1 MHDFTP
7 EARTVDRPPED
18 HPRLMIGKVASLYDI
33 TVQTLRHYDKIGLFQ
48 PELVNP
54 ETGYRYYSVIQLR
67 QLEYILF
74 LRQLNFSL
82 PEIQKVMGE
91 YRAGGSFSDTLVER
105 RAALDRQIGELKSL
119 QERIDVLLHIP
130 GKQSAPENTVSIQR
144 FEPPRMFLYRP
155 IKPLPVAHPDFS
167 RKLMEH
173 RKALLGKLPPIQTQ
187 YSFSAGVS
195 LSDFRK
201 TGVLRY
207 TGIFLDPG
215 LYGSMPPPGAMEL
228 PEGFYA
234 TIRFNRNSTR
244 PEDAY
249 KKLSDFLKAHNFR
262 SDDTVVECAMDPS
275 FASISRLSEETELQV
290 RIYMDESP

>member
-54 ETGYRYYSVIQLR
+54 ETGYRYYSVVQLR
-67 QLEYILF
+67 KLEYILF

-82 PEIQKVMGE
+82 PEIQQVMKE
-91 YRAGGSFSDTLVER
+91 YQAGGSFSDTLVER

-119 QERIDVLLHIP
+119 QERIDVLLQIP
-130 GKQSAPENTVSIQR
+130 EKQSAPENTVHIQH
-144 FEPPRMFLYRP
+144 FDPPRMFLYRA
-155 IKPLPVAHPDFS
+155 IKPLPVDHPDFP
-167 RKLMEH
+167 RRLMTQ
-173 RKALLGKLPPIQTQ
+173 RKALLGPLPPIQTQ
-187 YSFSAGVS
+187 YSFSASVS

-201 TGVLRY
+201 TGSLRY

-215 LYGSMPPPGAMEL
+215 LYGSMPLPGAMEL
-228 PEGFYA
+228 PAGFYA
-234 TIRFNRNSTR
+234 TIRFNRNNTR

-249 KKLSDFLKAHNFR
+249 KKLSDFLKEHHFR
-262 SDDTVVECAMDPS
+262 SDDMVVECALDPS

-290 RIYMDESP
+290 RIYMD